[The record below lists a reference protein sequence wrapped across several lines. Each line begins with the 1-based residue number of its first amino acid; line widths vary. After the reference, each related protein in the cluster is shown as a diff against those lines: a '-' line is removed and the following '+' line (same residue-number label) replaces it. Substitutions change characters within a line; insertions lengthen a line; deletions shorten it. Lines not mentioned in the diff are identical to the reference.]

1 MFLFNVFINLIG
13 VCTIMGITN
22 NKINTLQQ
30 ILKSE
35 SDSEMIQRL
44 LQSPRKVETSGEG
57 VETLQMM
64 MKSLPLSSREM
75 QMIIGESKESVTITN
90 QDILERI
97 DAPEIVIPV
106 NVPANFDVNQVVIDD
121 DNGRDYINVNQ
132 EYFYEDIDVP
142 SNEKLPLS
150 SAYISN
156 KDPIFLSLS
165 PSSSLLASP
174 GDLHFVRFV
183 LQNNEEVTKFTLT
196 AGVGG
201 VIDNDEDATIQ
212 RLRMV
217 FPGQKSF
224 IQTLTPESVLLNTN
238 QTAEITIGVMI
249 MPHLLSSSS

>member
-97 DAPEIVIPV
+97 DAP
-106 NVPANFDVNQVVIDD
+106 DQ
-121 DNGRDYINVNQ
+121 
-132 EYFYEDIDVP
+132 
-142 SNEKLPLS
+142 L
-150 SAYISN
+150 
-156 KDPIFLSLS
+156 FL
-165 PSSSLLASP
+165 
-174 GDLHFVRFV
+174 
-183 LQNNEEVTKFTLT
+183 
-196 AGVGG
+196 
-201 VIDNDEDATIQ
+201 
-212 RLRMV
+212 
-217 FPGQKSF
+217 
-224 IQTLTPESVLLNTN
+224 
-238 QTAEITIGVMI
+238 
-249 MPHLLSSSS
+249 

>member
-1 MFLFNVFINLIG
+1 MFLFNIIINLIG
-13 VCTIMGITN
+13 VSTIMGITN

-35 SDSEMIQRL
+35 SDTDMLHRL

-64 MKSLPLSSREM
+64 MKSLPLSSREI
-75 QMIIGESKESVTITN
+75 QLIIGESKESVTITN

-106 NVPANFDVNQVVIDD
+106 NAPTNLDVNQLLQEDD
-121 DNGRDYINVNQ
+121 KGRDYINVNQ
-132 EYFYEDIDVP
+132 EYFYEDIDIP

-156 KDPIFLSLS
+156 KDPISLRLS
-165 PSSSLLASP
+165 PSSSLLAAP
-174 GDLHFVRFV
+174 GNLHFVRFE
-183 LQNNEEVTKFTLT
+183 LQNNAEVTKFTLT

-201 VIDNDEDATIQ
+201 VVDTDDDASIQ
-212 RLRMV
+212 RQRMV

-224 IQTLTPESVLLNTN
+224 IQTLTPESALLDTN
-238 QTAEITIGVMI
+238 QTAEITIGVFDTND
-249 MPHLLSSSS
+249 S